1 MSRTPGSMSA
11 RPLRRPTTAGRRLVT
26 LAATAGLALSL
37 AACSNDAGGTAPAAA
52 AAGTGDGGDL
62 TFEMNL
68 YSRSLPYF
76 QDVVAGAQQQAEDE
90 GVTLNVTYGETD
102 PQLQYDQVQN
112 ALSKNPS
119 GLVVVPVDPA
129 ALIPVFQQ
137 ASDSGIPV
145 LTAVN
150 DINEDGWP
158 SVIGHV
164 GKQYTDIGREKAQY
178 LVDTL
183 GGQGTVAVVHGIR
196 GLLFSELQAQGAM
209 EVFAENPGI
218 TVVDG
223 PYTGEFST
231 DAGLAAAENVLTAN
245 PDVDALYFD
254 NDDIAL
260 GGVLAAQQRGISMD
274 DIVIIGTDGGEPA
287 REAVRDGDLDMTIT
301 LCGVATGKTAV
312 QTLAAY
318 ARDGEKPADRVTA
331 VESQQITADTYDD
344 VEALISAGDC

>member
-1 MSRTPGSMSA
+1 VRTSTPSP
-11 RPLRRPTTAGRRLVT
+11 RPLPAIRRRTAAA
-26 LAATAGLALSL
+26 LAATGLVLSV
-37 AACSNDAGGTAPAAA
+37 AACSGGDDDAA
-52 AAGTGDGGDL
+52 AAGGGGGGEDQL
-62 TFEMNL
+62 TVEMNL

-76 QDVVAGAQQQAEDE
+76 QDFVAGAQERADAE

-112 ALSKNPS
+112 ALTQSPD
-119 GLVVVPVDPA
+119 GVIVVPVDPA

-137 ASDSGIPV
+137 ASDGGVPV
-145 LTAVN
+145 LTAIN
-150 DINEDGWP
+150 DIEEDGWP
-158 SVIGHV
+158 SVVGHV
-164 GKQYTDIGREKAQY
+164 GKEYTEVGREKAQY

-183 GGQGTVAVVHGIR
+183 GGQGTVAMIHGIR

-218 TVVDG
+218 TVIDG
-223 PYTGEFST
+223 PYTGEFSS

-260 GGVLAAQQRGISMD
+260 GGVLAAQQRGIAME

-287 REAVRDGDLDMTIT
+287 RQAVAAGELDMTIT
-301 LCGVATGKTAV
+301 LCGFLNGKQAMD
-312 QTLAAY
+312 TLVSFV
-318 ARDGEKPADRVTA
+318 RDGEEPAARTVEVT
-331 VESQQITADTYDD
+331 SQTVTRDSYED
-344 VEALISAGDC
+344 VEALIASGDC

>member
-1 MSRTPGSMSA
+1 MRTSIPSTLT
-11 RPLRRPTTAGRRLVT
+11 RPDVRRRTAAA
-26 LAATAGLALSL
+26 LAATGLVLSV
-37 AACSNDAGGTAPAAA
+37 AACS
-52 AAGTGDGGDL
+52 GGDEEASASGGGGEDQL
-62 TFEMNL
+62 TVEMNL

-76 QDVVAGAQQQAEDE
+76 QDFVAGAQERAEAE

-112 ALSKNPS
+112 ALTQSPD
-119 GLVVVPVDPA
+119 GVIVVPVDPA

-137 ASDSGIPV
+137 ASDGGVPV
-145 LTAVN
+145 LTAIN
-150 DINEDGWP
+150 DIEEDGWP
-158 SVIGHV
+158 SVVGHV
-164 GKQYTDIGREKAQY
+164 GKEYTDVGREKAQY

-183 GGQGTVAVVHGIR
+183 GGQGTVAMIHGIR

-218 TVVDG
+218 TVIDG
-223 PYTGEFST
+223 PYTGEFSS

-260 GGVLAAQQRGISMD
+260 GGVLAAQQRGIAME

-287 REAVRDGDLDMTIT
+287 RQAVAAGELDMTIT
-301 LCGVATGKTAV
+301 LCGFLNGKQAMD
-312 QTLAAY
+312 TLVSFV
-318 ARDGEKPADRVTA
+318 RDGDEPAERTVEVT
-331 VESQQITADTYDD
+331 SQMVTRDSYED
-344 VEALISAGDC
+344 VEALIASGDC